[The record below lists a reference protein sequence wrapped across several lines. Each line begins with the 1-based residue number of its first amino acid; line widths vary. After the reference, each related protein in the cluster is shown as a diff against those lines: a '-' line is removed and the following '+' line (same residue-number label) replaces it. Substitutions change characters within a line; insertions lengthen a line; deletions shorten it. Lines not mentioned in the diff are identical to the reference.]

1 LSSTT
6 TRPTRPSAENSE
18 RLSAER
24 SLAGDAVRVWVHQ
37 KRTLGVAASWNLILR
52 TGFAAGHESVLIG
65 SNDTF
70 LRPGSLAAAMA
81 GQPEVKVRHL
91 CAWNFFLVR
100 SEAGWLDENFYPA
113 YKEHQESSNSAVA

>member
-1 LSSTT
+1 
-6 TRPTRPSAENSE
+6 
-18 RLSAER
+18 
-24 SLAGDAVRVWVHQ
+24 
-37 KRTLGVAASWNLILR
+37 
-52 TGFAAGHESVLIG
+52 VLIG